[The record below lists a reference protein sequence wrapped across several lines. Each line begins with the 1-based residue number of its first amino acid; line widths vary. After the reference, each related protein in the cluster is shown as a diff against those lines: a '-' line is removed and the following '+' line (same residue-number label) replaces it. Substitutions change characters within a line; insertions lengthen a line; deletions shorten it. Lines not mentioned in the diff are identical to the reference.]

1 MGNLYRTIKA
11 MRSYQSLILWT
22 LLFGSWSAEASFS
35 YKSLGCYLDKNVPR
49 AIPSLEKNCDLLDG
63 KYSTRDDA
71 IEKCAECANSKGF
84 EIFAISRNGECLS
97 SENAMGNYVLH
108 GPSTK
113 CNNKGTGGDQ
123 KNQRSMEVY
132 KIVQ

>member
-1 MGNLYRTIKA
+1 M
-11 MRSYQSLILWT
+11 
-22 LLFGSWSAEASFS
+22 
-35 YKSLGCYLDKNVPR
+35 DKNVPR
-49 AIPSLEKNCDLLDG
+49 AIPSLEKKCDLLDG

-123 KNQRSMEVY
+123 KNKRSMEVY
-132 KIVQ
+132 KIVQGKEADDIIQDYFPKSLSSRSRTC